1 MRIERNGD
9 VAIVRLEAGRAN
21 AMNVEFLDRLGALL
35 DEAAS
40 AKAVV
45 LTGQDKFFAAGLD
58 LPSII
63 DLDRNRLRGFMG
75 RFDDAMLKV
84 FELPVP
90 VVAAINGHAVAG
102 GYVLALQADLRIA
115 VDRDGVRIGLNEAQL
130 GLGLPPIVVEPLRA
144 QLPKASLSRV
154 AILGELFNPREA
166 LAVGLVHDLACE
178 GEVVQKAVFRA
189 QALAA
194 LPKAGMAHIKAAL
207 RRPVAARVRANADAE
222 AERWLDT
229 WFAPETQG
237 VLRAAVAKLKPK
249 S

>member
-1 MRIERNGD
+1 MRIERDGE
-9 VAIVRLEAGRAN
+9 VAIVQLEAGRAN
-21 AMNVEFLDRLGALL
+21 AMNVQFLDRLAQLM

-58 LPSII
+58 LPSIV
-63 DLDRNRLRGFMG
+63 DLDRPTMRGFMA
-75 RFDDAMLKV
+75 RFDEALLKV

-130 GLGLPPIVVEPLRA
+130 GLGLPAIVIEPLRA
-144 QLPKASLSRV
+144 HVPANSWPRV
-154 AILGELFNPREA
+154 ALAGELFNPREA
-166 LAVGLVHDLACE
+166 LGLGLVHDLACE
-178 GEVVQKAVFRA
+178 GELLPKALFRA
-189 QALAA
+189 KALAA
-194 LPKAGMAHIKAAL
+194 LPGAGIAHVKAAL
-207 RRPVAARVRANADAE
+207 RRPVAALVRANADAE

-229 WFAPETQG
+229 WFAPETQT
-237 VLRAAVAKLKPK
+237 VLRATVAKLKPK
-249 S
+249 G

>member
-1 MRIERNGD
+1 MRIERDGD

-21 AMNVEFLDRLGALL
+21 AMNLDFLGRLEALVG
-35 DEAAS
+35 EAAS

-63 DLDRNRLRGFMG
+63 DLDRGALRAFMR
-75 RFDDAMLKV
+75 RFDEAMLKV

-115 VDRDGVRIGLNEAQL
+115 VDRDGVRIGLNEAQI
-130 GLGLPPIVVEPLRA
+130 GLGLPPIVIEPLRA
-144 QLPKASLSRV
+144 QLPPTSLPRV
-154 AILGELFNPREA
+154 ALLGELFNPREA

-178 GEVVQKAVFRA
+178 GEVVQKALFRA
-189 QALAA
+189 QALAG
-194 LPKAGMAHIKAAL
+194 LPGAGIAHLKAGL
-207 RRPVAARVRANADAE
+207 RRPVAALVRANADAE

-229 WFAPETQG
+229 WFAPETRG